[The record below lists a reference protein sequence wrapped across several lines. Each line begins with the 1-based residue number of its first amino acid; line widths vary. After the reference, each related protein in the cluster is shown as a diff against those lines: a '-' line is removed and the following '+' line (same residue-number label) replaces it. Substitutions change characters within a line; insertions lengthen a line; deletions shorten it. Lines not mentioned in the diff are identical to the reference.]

1 MRRRYFLTFSASS
14 LGGLLLY
21 TLEREPIRVQAQS
34 NRKIKIPLRFFNERQ
49 ALIVASATA
58 RIFPTDAAGPGATE
72 GAVVVYIDRQL
83 ASPFGR
89 DRHRFTQPPFE
100 QGAPEQG
107 YQGKATPREIYRE
120 GIAILGDDFDRLD
133 PLQQDARLRGIE
145 TTYFFRLLRQH
156 TIEGMFCDPMHG
168 GNANLIGW
176 QLIGYPGPHMSWSDH
191 IDQHYGKSYR
201 PQPRSLNDVV
211 GRPVKPWEDKP
222 WEDSK

>member
-58 RIFPTDAAGPGATE
+58 RIFPTDAAGPGATD

-120 GIAILGDDFDRLD
+120 GIAILGDDFDRLE
-133 PLQQDARLRGIE
+133 PVQQDARLRGIE

-168 GNANLIGW
+168 GNADLIGW